1 MRTLDQELIMFAQ
14 SQSPQKTSLRWSRV
28 DAADARAERDIKMI
42 LSARDFQVLSGSHA
56 VTPCYYRGR
65 DRSGNAITV
74 RVIADEMA
82 A

>member
-1 MRTLDQELIMFAQ
+1 MYAQ
-14 SQSPQKTSLRWSRV
+14 SQSSQKTPLRWSRV
-28 DAADARAERDIKMI
+28 DAADNRVERDLKMI
-42 LSARDFQVLSGSHA
+42 LCARDFQALTGARA

-74 RVIADEMA
+74 RVVADEMA

>member
-1 MRTLDQELIMFAQ
+1 MYAQ
-14 SQSPQKTSLRWSRV
+14 SQPSQKASAKTPLSWSRV
-28 DAADARAERDIKMI
+28 DATDTRVERDLKMI
-42 LSARDFQVLSGSHA
+42 LCAGDFQALSGARA

-65 DRSGNAITV
+65 DRAGNAITI